1 MRPNTRTGHRILICH
16 PDPLGGRLLSNLI
29 RTWGYTPELVAAPE
43 EILDGIEDGGIDV
56 VLVDC
61 GPSSSEVLDLI
72 KLVRF
77 ARLGEPHLPVILIT
91 PSPHGGCDEA
101 FASAGIDAVLV
112 KPLAPAELAA
122 GIAAVL
128 APGNRVRQR
137 RSW

>member
-29 RTWGYTPELVAAPE
+29 RTWGHTPKLVAAPE

-91 PSPHGGCDEA
+91 PAPHDGCDEA
-101 FASAGIDAVLV
+101 FASARIDAVLV

-122 GIAAVL
+122 GIATVL
-128 APGNRVRQR
+128 APGDRGRQR